1 MTDDAMTYD
10 SRVTAARGDI
20 AAKSLEGTVEAKSFV
35 DGVRWR
41 VATGHAALRAAPD
54 AGAEQ
59 VNQALFGETFTA
71 YDQSNGWAWGQ
82 LAEDNYVGWM
92 ALANLTDKV
101 PTATHHVSALST
113 FAFTR
118 PDLKS
123 PPVMTLSLNA
133 KLTVAG
139 EPERGFVQADAAG
152 WVWGGHITPIGQFDR
167 EDFVAV
173 AERFIGT
180 PYLWGGRESAGIDCS
195 GLVQTSL
202 AATGV
207 KAWRDSDMQESSL
220 GADIDPGPAFQN
232 VRRGD
237 LIFWRGHVG
246 IMLDARRLLH
256 ANAWHMS
263 TEIEPLAEAVA
274 RIEKAAGPVRRVKRL
289 GSNSSPLQG
298 AEANHPA
305 RRDSSP

>member
-1 MTDDAMTYD
+1 MTFDA
-10 SRVTAARGDI
+10 RVTPARGDI
-20 AAKSLEGTVEAKSFV
+20 AAKSLEGTVEAKAFV
-35 DGVRWR
+35 EGVRWR
-41 VATGHAALRAAPD
+41 VATGHAALRAAPES
-54 AGAEQ
+54 GSEQ
-59 VNQALFGETFTA
+59 VNQALFGEVFTA
-71 YDQSNGWAWGQ
+71 YDQKDGWGWGQ

-101 PTATHHVSALST
+101 VAPTHRVSALST

-123 PPVMTLSLNA
+123 PPAMTLSMNA
-133 KLTVAG
+133 KLAVSG
-139 EPERGFVQADAAG
+139 ETERGFLNADAAG
-152 WVWGGHITPIGQFDR
+152 WVFAGHVAPLGQV
-167 EDFVAV
+167 EKDFVAV
-173 AERFIGT
+173 AERFVGT

-220 GADIDPGPAFQN
+220 GTDIEPGPAFEN

-246 IMLDARRLLH
+246 IMLDGKRLLH

-263 TEIEPLAEAVA
+263 TEIEPLTEAVA

-289 GSNSSPLQG
+289 GGSSSP
-298 AEANHPA
+298 
-305 RRDSSP
+305 